1 VFIIRTFVI
10 GAFILQLVAG
20 NDTEKDTPDEE
31 RPEGVETVQEYKR
44 SEDLPFHPPN
54 HPNTLTWRPTTRR
67 MWNQIEVFVH
77 RPEHDEVE
85 VVTEIRPNPDKYN
98 EKVVLGALPMEIVD

>member
-1 VFIIRTFVI
+1 MDVP
-10 GAFILQLVAG
+10 
-20 NDTEKDTPDEE
+20 EKDTPDEE

-67 MWNQIEVFVH
+67 MSIPTG
-77 RPEHDEVE
+77 RIRKVE
-85 VVTEIRPNPDKYN
+85 RENVEGLRTESDRS
-98 EKVVLGALPMEIVD
+98 LCTQTRA